1 MHQYIASLLCSITK
15 NTVPTLMDCSLLDLS
30 NQTKFLEESTSST
43 YTSSQG
49 GR

>member
-1 MHQYIASLLCSITK
+1 MHKKLLTVASITK
-15 NTVPTLMDCSLLDLS
+15 NTLPTLMDCSLLDLS
-30 NQTKFLEESTSST
+30 NQTKFFKESTSST